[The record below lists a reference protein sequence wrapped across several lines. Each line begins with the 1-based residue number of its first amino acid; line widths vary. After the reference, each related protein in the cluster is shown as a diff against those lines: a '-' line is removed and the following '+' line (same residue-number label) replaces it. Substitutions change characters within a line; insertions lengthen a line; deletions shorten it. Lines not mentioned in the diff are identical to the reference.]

1 MELKTTDN
9 QSKYEIYKSLI
20 LKRDKLK
27 KLAFEYRESYYRT
40 FGDLLKQS
48 YQIKIE
54 CIELKKRINY
64 CQMRLNR
71 NEPILK
77 TELDQYIETVMQE
90 YYDELEKL
98 IHHVQAAKDATS
110 ISLRDVQKIKK
121 IYRYIAKKIH
131 PDLHPELFEKEE
143 VKELWNQTVI
153 AYECNNLEEL
163 EELKILVDELCEEQE
178 NIEIDR
184 IDEKIEKIQA
194 QIDKIQGTEPYIFK
208 YILENLDEIQSTK
221 DELNEEIE
229 AYKKYKSQLESIFS
243 TFDIKHYYS

>member
-9 QSKYEIYKSLI
+9 HSKYEIYKALI
-20 LKRDKLK
+20 LKRDKFK

-40 FGDLLKQS
+40 FGDLLKQA

-54 CIELKKRINY
+54 CIELKKKINY

-71 NEPILK
+71 NEPILQSD
-77 TELDQYIETVMQE
+77 LDQYVETVMQE
-90 YYDELEKL
+90 YYDELDEL

-110 ISLRDVQKIKK
+110 ISLKDVQEIKK

-163 EELKILVDELCEEQE
+163 EELKILVDELCEIQE

-194 QIDKIQGTEPYIFK
+194 QINKIQGTEPYIFK
-208 YILENLDEIQSTK
+208 YILENLEEIQSTK

-229 AYKKYKSQLESIFS
+229 VYKKYKSQLESIFS
-243 TFDIKHYYS
+243 TFDIQHYYS